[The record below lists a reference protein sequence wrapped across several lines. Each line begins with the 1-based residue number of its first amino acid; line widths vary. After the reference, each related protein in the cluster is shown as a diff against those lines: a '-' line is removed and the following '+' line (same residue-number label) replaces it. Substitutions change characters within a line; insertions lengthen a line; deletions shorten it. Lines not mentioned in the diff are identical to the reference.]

1 MQIHYYFLYPPH
13 FWTFSVLGPVFH
25 YWRNNCSSR
34 ERERDQASGNYSRS
48 FSFSIDFTNSIISL
62 HSKCYI
68 FNPPSSNVQTLPTKG
83 MWKEENFS
91 KEKVHSNIIIYILI
105 KLGLKLLTSS
115 SWHVWKE
122 EPWFLL
128 QCFEVYSYDDASL
141 LPIMGIVIQNVLP
154 PLEVSLLFYTSQKWM
169 FFKFTPT
176 ILHYS
181 PHYLP

>member
-1 MQIHYYFLYPPH
+1 MQIYYYFLYPPH

-68 FNPPSSNVQTLPTKG
+68 FNPSVQMFNPSLLKACERR
-83 MWKEENFS
+83 KIFLR
-91 KEKVHSNIIIYILI
+91 KKVHSKIIIYILI

-154 PLEVSLLFYTSQKWM
+154 PLEVSLLFYTSQKRM
-169 FFKFTPT
+169 FFKFTPR